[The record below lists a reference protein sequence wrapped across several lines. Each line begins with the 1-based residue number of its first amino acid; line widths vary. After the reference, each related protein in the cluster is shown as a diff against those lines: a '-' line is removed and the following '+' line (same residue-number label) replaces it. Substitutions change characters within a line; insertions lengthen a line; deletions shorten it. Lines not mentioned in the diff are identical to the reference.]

1 MKIVAAI
8 DSFKGS
14 ISSLEAGYAVSSG
27 FRSVNNNAE
36 VVVCPLADGGEG
48 TVEALA
54 EGMNGRLYTITVTGP
69 LGTPVSCTYAVIEET
84 MTAVLEMSGAAGITL
99 IPKDDLDPLHA
110 TTYGVGEVIIDA
122 IDKGCRRFIIGIGG
136 SATNDGG
143 AGMLQ
148 ALGYGLLDEKGDQIP
163 RGAIGLK
170 DLKTIDEDGVI
181 PELKECQFMIAC
193 DVTNP
198 LCGPNGCSVI
208 YGPQKGAT
216 PSMIEDMDRWL
227 SRYASICHDIK
238 EDADMQYPGTGAAGG
253 MGYAFKTFTN
263 ATLKP
268 GIDIVIEETRLE
280 DYIQDADLVVTG
292 EGMLDHQTAMGKAP
306 IGVARLAKKYN
317 KKVIAFAGAVKM
329 DAEECNKNGI
339 DAFFPIVRGIT
350 TLEEAMNPQNAK
362 DNLTATAKQV
372 MRLIMAYYC

>member
-69 LGTPVSCTYAVIEET
+69 LGTPVSCTYAVIEER
-84 MTAVLEMSGAAGITL
+84 MTAVIEMSGAAGITL

-181 PELKECQFMIAC
+181 SELKECQFMIAC

-238 EDADMQYPGTGAAGG
+238 EDTDMQYPGTGAAGG

>member
-1 MKIVAAI
+1 
-8 DSFKGS
+8 
-14 ISSLEAGYAVSSG
+14 
-27 FRSVNNNAE
+27 
-36 VVVCPLADGGEG
+36 
-48 TVEALA
+48 
-54 EGMNGRLYTITVTGP
+54 
-69 LGTPVSCTYAVIEET
+69 
-84 MTAVLEMSGAAGITL
+84 
-99 IPKDDLDPLHA
+99 
-110 TTYGVGEVIIDA
+110 
-122 IDKGCRRFIIGIGG
+122 
-136 SATNDGG
+136 
-143 AGMLQ
+143 
-148 ALGYGLLDEKGDQIP
+148 
-163 RGAIGLK
+163 
-170 DLKTIDEDGVI
+170 
-181 PELKECQFMIAC
+181 
-193 DVTNP
+193 
-198 LCGPNGCSVI
+198 
-208 YGPQKGAT
+208 
-216 PSMIEDMDRWL
+216 
-227 SRYASICHDIK
+227 
-238 EDADMQYPGTGAAGG
+238 